1 MAGDRSTLNVWC
13 RDRQVFARTRAA
25 VPPDI
30 EIVIQRTW
38 IEFTEARVEADYSIV
53 VMDSALMRSSRD
65 ALTELLAGAPVPERT
80 LPLVI
85 VEVTAGDVARLLG
98 RRPVF
103 GVTTCTMISSDLWDV
118 IKQEVARAFL
128 EFVAQLMESDSA
140 LRLGAVLRATIRWMF
155 AGVESFGSLRLVAKR
170 VGRHESTIQGH
181 HRRKFPAES
190 SLTMRDMVDMALVF
204 RGRALWR
211 PHTKPAV
218 AARAVGV
225 PIRRYRET
233 CKRVTGQALEDL
245 EFGGW
250 LGAVRQAKAVWLEVV
265 SPRA

>member
-13 RDRQVFARTRAA
+13 RDEQVCRGIRAA
-25 VPPDI
+25 IPPDI
-30 EIVIQRTW
+30 EMVIPRTL
-38 IEFTEARVEADYSIV
+38 IEFTEARVEADCSIV
-53 VMDSALMRSSRD
+53 VMDLALMRSSRD
-65 ALTELLAGAPVPERT
+65 ALMELLAGAPVPERT

-85 VEVTAGDVARLLG
+85 VEVTAGDAARLLG

-118 IKQEVARAFL
+118 IKRECARAFL
-128 EFVAQLMESDSA
+128 EFVAQLIESDSA
-140 LRLGAVLRATIRWMF
+140 LRFAAVLRATIRWMF

-170 VGRHESTIQGH
+170 VGRHEATIQEH
-181 HRRKFPAES
+181 HRRQFPAGS
-190 SLTMRDMVDMALVF
+190 KLTMRDMVDMALVF

-211 PHTKPAV
+211 ANKKPTV
-218 AARAVGV
+218 AAQALGI
-225 PIRRYRET
+225 PLRRYREI